1 MLEELLLQDFPF
13 LEIEKL
19 MDVEASDDGGSITG
33 RILTTNKYV
42 YSFYF
47 DKEALKP
54 TLQRFM

>member
-42 YSFYF
+42 YSFYL
-47 DKEALKP
+47 DKEDLKP